1 MVQLVC
7 HVVAVSMVMVR
18 TTKDARSRVGFQESI
33 AQYDNIITT
42 QANKTLISSWL
53 FIKLKDTV
61 KPHVCTMFSA
71 WTNQWWP
78 IGNPLAPDNPTLAI
92 AVIVQFSNF
101 ADSPSEFFF
110 FKKWLVSNLAT
121 FSGNFC
127 EFVCTSFPY
136 GSLGRCYRHQWDPP
150 PLASGTRGEAETCKF
165 SHTCKIYKFR
175 TAVGQ
180 PSSGW
185 YFFIVYKFQ
194 KFLK

>member
-110 FKKWLVSNLAT
+110 LQKVTSVKSSDFFWQFLRICMYQFSLWVPAT
-121 FSGNFC
+121 DTNG
-127 EFVCTSFPY
+127 T
-136 GSLGRCYRHQWDPP
+136 PP